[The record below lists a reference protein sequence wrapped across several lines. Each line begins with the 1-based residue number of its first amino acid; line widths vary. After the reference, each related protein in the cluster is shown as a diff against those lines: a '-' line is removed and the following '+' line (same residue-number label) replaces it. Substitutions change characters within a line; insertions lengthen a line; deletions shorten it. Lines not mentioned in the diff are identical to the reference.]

1 MDKDLNTKQKGI
13 GINIQIPI
21 EDMEASL
28 KSLLTNP
35 FFLMA
40 FSIFFGQYLGQK
52 SVKNIK
58 LGSSVTLF
66 IGLFLSY
73 ILNVLWD
80 IKVEINRDLFLLSL
94 IGFIG
99 SVGLIA
105 SKNIRQT
112 IKTYGYKFVIL
123 SFFVTGTGALLT
135 FVFFNVFKEN
145 SSSILGTYVGA
156 LTSSPG
162 LAAALESAKESS
174 YVGIGYAIA
183 YVPGVLVVVL
193 FSQVMKLILPK
204 SSDSYE
210 KEEDSK
216 EGFSMMSFMFVIGL
230 GVGLGTIKIAGFG
243 LNFSLGLTGG
253 VLISALFLGSFKKL
267 GYLSF
272 EFNTKQLNIIR
283 DISLNM
289 FLATVGLNYGQTAF
303 EALKTSGL
311 PLLLMGLTTGLFSLL
326 VGWFIG
332 KYILKIDDIYL
343 IGGVCGG
350 MTSTPGLA
358 SAIDAFEEEKVVSGY
373 GATYPFA
380 LIFMILWT
388 NLLTM
393 GG

>member
-1 MDKDLNTKQKGI
+1 
-13 GINIQIPI
+13 
-21 EDMEASL
+21 MEAIL

-40 FSIFFGQYLGQK
+40 LSIFFGQYLGQK

-66 IGLFLSY
+66 VGLFLSY
-73 ILNVLWD
+73 ILNALWD

-135 FVFFNVFKEN
+135 FVFFRVFKEN

-204 SSDSYE
+204 SSE
-210 KEEDSK
+210 GHVKEESSN

-230 GVGLGTIKIAGFG
+230 GVALGTIKISGFG

-253 VLISALFLGSFKKL
+253 VLISALFFGSFRKL

-272 EFNTKQLNIIR
+272 VFNTKQLNIIR

-289 FLATVGLNYGQTAF
+289 FLAIVGLNYGQTAF
-303 EALKTSGL
+303 DALKTSGL
-311 PLLLMGLTTGLFSLL
+311 PLLLMGLTTGFFSLL
-326 VGWFIG
+326 VGWLIG

-343 IGGVCGG
+343 IGGVCGA